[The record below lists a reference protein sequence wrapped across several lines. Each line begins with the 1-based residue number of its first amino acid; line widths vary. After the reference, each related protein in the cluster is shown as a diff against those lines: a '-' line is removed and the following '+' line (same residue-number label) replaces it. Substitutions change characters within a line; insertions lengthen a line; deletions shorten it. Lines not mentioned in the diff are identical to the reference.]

1 MPHTPFLNTALS
13 VILFQGLFKGKTS
26 LYRLFPEEFE
36 GKPNEKEMSP
46 VLVALAAT
54 FVGDLDVLHAYD
66 R

>member
-36 GKPNEKEMSP
+36 GKPNKKEMSP
-46 VLVALAAT
+46 VLVALAT
-54 FVGDLDVLHAYD
+54 MFVGDLDVPHAYD
-66 R
+66 C